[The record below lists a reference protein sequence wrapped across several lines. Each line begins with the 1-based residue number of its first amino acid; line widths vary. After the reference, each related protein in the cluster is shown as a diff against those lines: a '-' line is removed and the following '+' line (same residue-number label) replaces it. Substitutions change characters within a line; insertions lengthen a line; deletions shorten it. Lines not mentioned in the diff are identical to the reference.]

1 MVGFFNKIVAYQEL
15 FCVLTLLESLKFYVG
30 DDGTVKN
37 LTCNR
42 LNKQNKNSE
51 SAAHFL
57 VHFFAAIA
65 LMLTYRIYGNA
76 TVASEHSEFKES
88 HDCTAFHCTSFLN
101 FAFGIS
107 PRIERSE
114 GPEKKRVFK
123 LERDGRR

>member
-15 FCVLTLLESLKFYVG
+15 FCVLMLLESLKFYVG

-76 TVASEHSEFKES
+76 TVASELSQFKES

-107 PRIERSE
+107 PRSERSE
-114 GPEKKRVFK
+114 EPEKKRV
-123 LERDGRR
+123 L